1 MRTCRHLLEIYLR
14 DSHVFG
20 SVHLFVLFK
29 LVLRVVILEAR
40 VYAFFTQNA
49 IPCRGI
55 SDSRIDI
62 LITLDVLLI
71 SRLGRWWRL
80 LLQQIVYPHNACL
93 SSGIDLD
100 LLTLS
105 STILI
110 NFHHVRG
117 VALRRSE
124 QLRAWVVDRCASTTE
139 FTARGDVELV
149 VLLVQAMLLVLTCR
163 NTINIHVVLSSRIL
177 EAQLV
182 RPLNVQGSRTS

>member
-71 SRLGRWWRL
+71 SRL
-80 LLQQIVYPHNACL
+80 
-93 SSGIDLD
+93 
-100 LLTLS
+100 
-105 STILI
+105 
-110 NFHHVRG
+110 
-117 VALRRSE
+117 RR
-124 QLRAWVVDRCASTTE
+124 
-139 FTARGDVELV
+139 
-149 VLLVQAMLLVLTCR
+149 
-163 NTINIHVVLSSRIL
+163 
-177 EAQLV
+177 
-182 RPLNVQGSRTS
+182 